1 MSIEIII
8 ILYKTIDDTIS
19 LCYNKNTKDAWNLFP
34 RSIKAIIFCF
44 SNKIQ
49 GIGETFPNKEN
60 LLIGRIW
67 YGVQAHTPACH
78 VREISHKH
86 KMKNRFKIERS
97 TDI

>member
-1 MSIEIII
+1 M
-8 ILYKTIDDTIS
+8 IDCTIS
-19 LCYNKNTKDAWNLFP
+19 LCYNKNTKDAWNPHIPYSKRKQDAGSAKQF
-34 RSIKAIIFCF
+34 K
-44 SNKIQ
+44 
-49 GIGETFPNKEN
+49 GIGEMFPNKEN

-86 KMKNRFKIERS
+86 KMKNRFKTERS